1 MKDFLKKFGSR
12 KFLMALVSVVSGV
25 LTIANCDDNLIQLIC
40 SLTMII
46 IPVIVYI
53 ITEGVIDYTGV
64 GLALQDVLEAI
75 NKYIDID
82 KIVDEENNEE
92 NNIDEYQEEPLENS
106 KDNKDNIVS

>member
-1 MKDFLKKFGSR
+1 
-12 KFLMALVSVVSGV
+12 
-25 LTIANCDDNLIQLIC
+25 
-40 SLTMII
+40 MII